1 MIEINLVPDIKQE
14 LIRAQ
19 RIRSTVITIA
29 ILIGSVSIAIVALLA
44 FYVFAVQTAR
54 GFIADN
60 QIADGSKK
68 LASVEDLSK
77 TLTIQNQLTKINDLN
92 NNKKIDSRI
101 FNLLNAIIPPS
112 PNDVKISDLTIDSA
126 TNLITINGQASNSY
140 AAVEIFK
147 KTIDGAKVKYVDSDG
162 KTQMIALASAIN
174 TSNTSYGA
182 DSSGS
187 KVLRFTIGFNYT
199 PELFSSTLNNV
210 SVVITTNGNVT
221 DSYLGVPTSIFTDRA
236 ADLTTGGGQ

>member
-19 RIRSTVITIA
+19 RIRSTVITVA

-92 NNKKIDSRI
+92 NNKKIDSRTV
-101 FNLLNAIIPPS
+101 S
-112 PNDVKISDLTIDSA
+112 YTHLTLP
-126 TNLITINGQASNSY
+126 TNRE
-140 AAVEIFK
+140 V
-147 KTIDGAKVKYVDSDG
+147 
-162 KTQMIALASAIN
+162 
-174 TSNTSYGA
+174 
-182 DSSGS
+182 
-187 KVLRFTIGFNYT
+187 
-199 PELFSSTLNNV
+199 
-210 SVVITTNGNVT
+210 
-221 DSYLGVPTSIFTDRA
+221 
-236 ADLTTGGGQ
+236 